1 MTCVS
6 GAVGWLAATWGA
18 AMVSAALLIL
28 AVSCGDDGPQVTAL
42 SEYSRGLELQEKG
55 KLADADEA
63 YQEALRL
70 DPDLALA
77 YAGRGFVYFARRD
90 YPQALGYLERAIE
103 LDSQL
108 AIAYHYR
115 GRIHFTNDEA
125 RDALLNF
132 TRAVQLDPNLMEA
145 YYHRGIISRDSD
157 DLLSA
162 IEDFSKVIE
171 LEPDSPRFY
180 LERAQ
185 LHLLNDDLQPA
196 RADLEYVL
204 SLTQDE
210 AWLLPARQLLAGIA
224 ESR

>member
-1 MTCVS
+1 
-6 GAVGWLAATWGA
+6 
-18 AMVSAALLIL
+18 
-28 AVSCGDDGPQVTAL
+28 
-42 SEYSRGLELQEKG
+42 
-55 KLADADEA
+55 
-63 YQEALRL
+63 
-70 DPDLALA
+70 
-77 YAGRGFVYFARRD
+77 
-90 YPQALGYLERAIE
+90 
-103 LDSQL
+103 
-108 AIAYHYR
+108 
-115 GRIHFTNDEA
+115 
-125 RDALLNF
+125 
-132 TRAVQLDPNLMEA
+132 MEA

-162 IEDFSKVIE
+162 IEDFTKVIE

-185 LHLLNDDLQPA
+185 LHLLNDDPQPA